1 VKIEELGLRSST
13 LLYLKRFGINEVNDI
28 KDWEPEEFN
37 KIRNIGNKRISE
49 IFDKLNEIK

>member
-1 VKIEELGLRSST
+1 MKIEELGLRSST